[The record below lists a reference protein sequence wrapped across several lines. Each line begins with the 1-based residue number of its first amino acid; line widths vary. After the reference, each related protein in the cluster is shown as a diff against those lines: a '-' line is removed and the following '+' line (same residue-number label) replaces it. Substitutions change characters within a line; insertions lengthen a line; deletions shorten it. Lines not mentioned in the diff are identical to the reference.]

1 MTITHGRTLIIAEA
15 GVNHN
20 GDLAMALALVDAA
33 AEAGADIVKF
43 QTFRA
48 ERLVTQAAQKADYQV
63 RTTGGGESQLAM
75 LQRLEMSDAMHAAVM
90 ARCAERRIEF
100 LSTGFDEESVDR
112 LVGLGI
118 TRLKIPSG
126 EITNLPYLRH
136 VGRLGL
142 PVLLSTGM
150 ATLADIE
157 GALEVLA
164 QAGTP
169 RDHVTILQCTTEYP
183 APMADVNLKAMDTI
197 RAAFGVSIGFS
208 DHTQGITAAIA
219 AVARGAV
226 VIEKHFTLDRT
237 LPGPDHQASL
247 EPAELRAMVVAIR
260 EVEAALGDGHK
271 RPTQSERRTSTV
283 ARRSIVAARAIRAGE
298 VLTEADLAA
307 KRPGGGLS
315 PMRWHEVV
323 GRTAS
328 RDFAEDEWIVL

>member
-1 MTITHGRTLIIAEA
+1 MRTTHTRTLIIAEA

-20 GDLAMALALVDAA
+20 GDPAMSLALVDAA
-33 AEAGADIVKF
+33 SAAGADVVKF

-48 ERLVTQAAQKADYQV
+48 DRLVTQAARKAEYQV
-63 RTTGGGESQLAM
+63 RTTGGDESQLAM
-75 LQRLEMSDAMHAAVM
+75 LRRLEMTTAMHEAVI
-90 ARCAERRIEF
+90 ARCAERGIEF
-100 LSTGFDEESVDR
+100 LSTGFDEDSIDL

-136 VGRLGL
+136 VGHLGL
-142 PVLLSTGM
+142 QVLLSTGM

-164 QAGTP
+164 DAGTP
-169 RDHVTILQCTTEYP
+169 RERVTILQCTTEYP

-197 RAAFGVSIGFS
+197 RDAFGVSVGFS

-219 AVARGAV
+219 AVARGAT

-247 EPAELRAMVVAIR
+247 EPDELRNLVAAIR
-260 EVEAALGDGHK
+260 DVEAALGDGHK
-271 RPTQSERRTSTV
+271 RPTESERRTRTV
-283 ARRSIVAARAIRAGE
+283 ARRSIVAARPIRAGE

-315 PMRWHEVV
+315 PMRWHEVI
-323 GRTAS
+323 GRPAS

>member
-1 MTITHGRTLIIAEA
+1 MTTVRTQTLIIAEA

-20 GDLAMALALVDAA
+20 GDLDMALALVDAA
-33 AEAGADIVKF
+33 AAAGADIVKF

-48 ERLVTQAAQKADYQV
+48 DRLVTQAAHKADYQV
-63 RTTGGGESQLAM
+63 RATGGDESQLAM
-75 LQRLEMSDAMHAAVM
+75 LRRLELTDAMHQAVI
-90 ARCAERRIEF
+90 ARCAERHIEF
-100 LSTGFDEESVDR
+100 LSTGFDEESVDL

-118 TRLKIPSG
+118 RRLKIPSG

-136 VGRLGL
+136 VGRQGL

-150 ATLADIE
+150 TTLADIE
-157 GALEVLA
+157 AALEVLEN
-164 QAGTP
+164 AGTP
-169 RDHVTILQCTTEYP
+169 RERVTILQCTTEYP
-183 APMADVNLKAMDTI
+183 APMADVNLRAMDTI
-197 RAAFGVSIGFS
+197 RDAFGVSIGFS

-219 AVARGAV
+219 AVARGAR

-247 EPAELRAMVVAIR
+247 EPAELGAMVVAIR

-271 RPTQSERRTSTV
+271 RPTESERRTRAV
-283 ARRSIVAARAIRAGE
+283 ARRSIVAARAIRAGA

-315 PMRWHEVV
+315 PMRWHEVI
-323 GRTAS
+323 GRTAP
-328 RDFAEDEWIVL
+328 RDFVEDEWIVL

>member
-1 MTITHGRTLIIAEA
+1 LIIAEA

-20 GDLAMALALVDAA
+20 GDPAMSLALVDAA
-33 AEAGADIVKF
+33 SAAGADVVKF

-48 ERLVTQAAQKADYQV
+48 DRLVTQAARKAEYQV
-63 RTTGGGESQLAM
+63 RTTGGDESQLAM
-75 LQRLEMSDAMHAAVM
+75 LRRLEMTTAMHEAVI
-90 ARCAERRIEF
+90 ARCAERGIEF
-100 LSTGFDEESVDR
+100 LSTGFDEDSIDL

-136 VGRLGL
+136 VGHLGL
-142 PVLLSTGM
+142 QVLLSTGM

-164 QAGTP
+164 DAGTP
-169 RDHVTILQCTTEYP
+169 RERVTILQCTTEYP

-197 RAAFGVSIGFS
+197 RDAFGVSVGFS

-219 AVARGAV
+219 AVARGAT

-247 EPAELRAMVVAIR
+247 EPDELRNLVAAIR
-260 EVEAALGDGHK
+260 DVEAALGDGHK
-271 RPTQSERRTSTV
+271 RPTESERRTRTV
-283 ARRSIVAARAIRAGE
+283 ARRSIVAARPIRAGE

-315 PMRWHEVV
+315 PMRWHEVI
-323 GRTAS
+323 GRPAS